1 MATRDAVRIMKKHNV
16 DGHIIHINS
25 ICGHYPVQ
33 CSGVNVYS
41 ATKYAVTALTNDL
54 RVELVEAGTKIKVT
68 VSSLH

>member
-1 MATRDAVRIMKKHNV
+1 MKKHNV